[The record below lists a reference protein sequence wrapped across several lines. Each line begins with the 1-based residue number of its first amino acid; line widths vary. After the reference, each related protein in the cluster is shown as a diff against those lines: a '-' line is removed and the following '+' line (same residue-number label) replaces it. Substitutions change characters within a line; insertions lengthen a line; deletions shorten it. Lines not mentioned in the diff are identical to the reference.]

1 METSVCGHLI
11 FTNTTLA
18 SGSRLKA
25 MRPRGQLLPIAAGT
39 RDVAA
44 FAVAEEVR
52 AVGGTE
58 ASVPV
63 ARVAMA
69 TAALLLR

>member
-1 METSVCGHLI
+1 
-11 FTNTTLA
+11 
-18 SGSRLKA
+18 
-25 MRPRGQLLPIAAGT
+25 MRPRSQLLPDAAGT
-39 RDVAA
+39 RDVGA

-52 AVGGTE
+52 VAGGTG

-69 TAALLLR
+69 TAALFIIKIN